1 MLLLKMAVIL
11 KNHFLNFL
19 SMIAMICMMIMINQ
33 YHKNHD
39 HHKNHLQIVIIKQQR
54 FSKKCY
60 C

>member
-39 HHKNHLQIVIIKQQR
+39 HHKNHLQIVIIKQQH
-54 FSKKCY
+54 FSKKC
-60 C
+60 